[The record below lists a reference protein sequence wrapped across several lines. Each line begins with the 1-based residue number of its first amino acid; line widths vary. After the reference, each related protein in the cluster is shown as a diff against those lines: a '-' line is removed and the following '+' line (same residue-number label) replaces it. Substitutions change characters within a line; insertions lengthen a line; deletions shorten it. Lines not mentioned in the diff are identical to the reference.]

1 MATNEPMDIEFR
13 TIAHQNEYK
22 WCKVNAAIE
31 RYDDDGS
38 PVFHAMLTDVTKV
51 KEAEEKADKMY
62 DNLVRVFKNL
72 PNAIFSTDT
81 ENPFTLQIVS
91 EDFIKFLGWSRV
103 TLFDD
108 HQGRLSDFIQ
118 ERERAYVISSIKKQI
133 AQGNKEVFES
143 YSLRTKSGN
152 YIVVEDKRKIIDQD
166 DGTKTMLCSLTN
178 VTKKYHNPEEL

>member
-1 MATNEPMDIEFR
+1 
-13 TIAHQNEYK
+13 
-22 WCKVNAAIE
+22 
-31 RYDDDGS
+31 
-38 PVFHAMLTDVTKV
+38 
-51 KEAEEKADKMY
+51 
-62 DNLVRVFKNL
+62 
-72 PNAIFSTDT
+72 
-81 ENPFTLQIVS
+81 
-91 EDFIKFLGWSRV
+91 
-103 TLFDD
+103 LFDD